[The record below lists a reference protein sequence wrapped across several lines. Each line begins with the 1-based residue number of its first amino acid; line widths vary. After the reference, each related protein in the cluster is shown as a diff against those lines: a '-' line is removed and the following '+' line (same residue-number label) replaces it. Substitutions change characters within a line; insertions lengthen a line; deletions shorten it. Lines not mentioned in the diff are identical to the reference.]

1 MLQVTDLNGFYGKVQ
16 AAWDVS
22 FEVRQGEIL
31 SIIGTN
37 GAGKTTILKSVVGL
51 VERKGS
57 VRFDGQDISRTPG
70 HRMAEL
76 GISYVPE
83 GRQIFPEM
91 TVTENLIVGS
101 YNRRAKP
108 QRQETFDYV
117 LETFPSLKNRLN
129 NLAGSLSGG
138 EQQMVAIGRG
148 LMAKPRLLLLDEPSL
163 GISPILTTE
172 IFRRIE
178 EIKKHI
184 TVVLVEQHVQHA
196 LSIAD
201 RGYVVEHGRILL
213 GGTGEELRNDPR
225 VQEAY
230 LGL

>member
-1 MLQVTDLNGFYGKVQ
+1 MLQVADLNSFYGKVQ
-16 AAWDVS
+16 AVWDVS
-22 FEVRQGEIL
+22 FDVRQGEIL
-31 SIIGTN
+31 TIVGAN

-51 VERKGS
+51 TDKQGS
-57 VRFDGQDISRTPG
+57 VHFDGQDISETPG

-83 GRQIFPEM
+83 GRQVFPEM

-101 YNRRAKP
+101 YNKRAKP
-108 QRQETFDYV
+108 HRKESLEYV
-117 LETFPSLKNRLN
+117 LDTFPSLKDRLN

-163 GISPILTTE
+163 GISPILTAE
-172 IFRRIE
+172 IFKRIE
-178 EIKKHI
+178 EIKQSI
-184 TVVLVEQHVQHA
+184 TIVLVEQHVQHA
-196 LSIAD
+196 LSICD
-201 RGYVVEHGRILL
+201 RGYVVENGRIQLT
-213 GGTGEELRNDPR
+213 GTGEELRNDPR
-225 VQEAY
+225 IQEVY

>member
-1 MLQVTDLNGFYGKVQ
+1 MLQVADLNSFYGKVQ
-16 AAWDVS
+16 AVWDVS
-22 FEVRQGEIL
+22 FDVRQGEIL
-31 SIIGTN
+31 TIVGAN

-51 VERKGS
+51 TDKQGS
-57 VRFDGQDISRTPG
+57 VHFDGQDISETPG

-83 GRQIFPEM
+83 GRQVFPEM

-101 YNRRAKP
+101 YNKRAKP
-108 QRQETFDYV
+108 HRKESLEYV
-117 LETFPSLKNRLN
+117 LDTFPSLKDRLN

-172 IFRRIE
+172 IFKRIE
-178 EIKKHI
+178 EIKQSI
-184 TVVLVEQHVQHA
+184 TIVLVEQHVQHA
-196 LSIAD
+196 LSICD
-201 RGYVVEHGRILL
+201 RGYVVENGRIQLT
-213 GGTGEELRNDPR
+213 GTGEELRNDPR
-225 VQEAY
+225 IQEVY

>member
-1 MLQVTDLNGFYGKVQ
+1 MLQVVDLNSFYGKVQ
-16 AAWDVS
+16 AVWDVS
-22 FEVRQGEIL
+22 FDVRQGEIL
-31 SIIGTN
+31 TIVGAN

-51 VERKGS
+51 TDKQGS
-57 VRFDGQDISRTPG
+57 VHFDGQDISETPG

-83 GRQIFPEM
+83 GRQVFPEM

-101 YNRRAKP
+101 YNKRAKP
-108 QRQETFDYV
+108 HRKESLDYV
-117 LETFPSLKNRLN
+117 LDTFPSLKDRLN

-172 IFRRIE
+172 IFKRIE
-178 EIKKHI
+178 EIKQSI
-184 TVVLVEQHVQHA
+184 TIVLVEQHVQHA
-196 LSIAD
+196 LSICD
-201 RGYVVEHGRILL
+201 RGYVVENGRILL
-213 GGTGEELRNDPR
+213 SGTGEELRNDPR
-225 VQEAY
+225 IQEVY
-230 LGL
+230 LGI